1 MYLGVDYYPEHWN
14 EDMLE
19 EDLNNKEI
27 DGKYTLSSIFYLK
40 GHYVTFKPV
49 ENFCIIVI

>member
-1 MYLGVDYYPEHWN
+1 M
-14 EDMLE
+14 E
-19 EDLNNKEI
+19 EEI
-27 DGKYTLSSIFYLK
+27 DLKDILFDISFFTYLQ